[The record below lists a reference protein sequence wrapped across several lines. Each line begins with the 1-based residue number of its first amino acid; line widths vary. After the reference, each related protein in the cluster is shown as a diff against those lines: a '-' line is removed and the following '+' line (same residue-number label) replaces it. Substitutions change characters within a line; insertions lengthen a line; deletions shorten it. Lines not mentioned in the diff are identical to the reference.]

1 MSGSILA
8 SGQSLNCPE
17 LHDGKFCCRTSTS
30 TPGAS
35 APATASGC
43 VATRLSHRA
52 IQTLRQTRLQLCGG
66 PRSRPEVLFIG
77 ELSGRTAADGLHPTR
92 TAATGKRV
100 RRQPPTRARDPR
112 AGLRNQP
119 RTAASTRGALN
130 GLGERGRSAHRTCRH
145 PRCKP
150 AAGQYDREL
159 VGRTVHVDYDA
170 GGRS

>member
-8 SGQSLNCPE
+8 SVQSLNCPDR
-17 LHDGKFCCRTSTS
+17 HDGKACSRTSTS

-35 APATASGC
+35 APASASGF

-52 IQTLRQTRLQLCGG
+52 IQALRKTWLQLCRG
-66 PRSRPEVLFIG
+66 PRARSEVLSIG
-77 ELSGRTAADGLHPTR
+77 ELSGRTAADGLHSAG

-100 RRQPPTRARDPR
+100 RRQPTPRTRDSR

-119 RTAASTRGALN
+119 GAAASTRGALN
-130 GLGERGRSAHRTCRH
+130 GLGERGRSAHRIHRY
-145 PRCKP
+145 PRYKP